1 MQHINNHYL
10 RVDDIEL
17 RQILEETTNEELK
30 GRIRELLGLADD
42 PIDYFHSTIAYYND
56 KWLHTSRDMGWEVSM
71 YKVSLHS

>member
-30 GRIRELLGLADD
+30 GRIRELLGMAED
-42 PIDYFHSTIAYYND
+42 PLTAFHNTISYYDNN
-56 KWLHTSRDMGWEVSM
+56 
-71 YKVSLHS
+71 